1 MERNEKSKSI
11 SIAYRP
17 TVRYNNIYR
26 TYVDAL
32 FKTTTL
38 DRNQIIRCALYAA
51 AYNNRF
57 LELMSHYKKGDVPL
71 PSPLWQDSDHQ
82 LWLEQGVLKE
92 EEGGIKS
99 DVIEGKRTT
108 SSTTKL
114 FGAPTDSRSI
124 PGTVIQSKQQHTSN
138 NETSEQNRRQQSI
151 ERRPGALPA
160 IQLANNRGI
169 RIDFR

>member
-1 MERNEKSKSI
+1 MKRNKKPESI

-26 TYVDAL
+26 TYVDTL

-38 DRNQIIRCALYAA
+38 DRNQIIRCALFAA

-99 DVIEGKRTT
+99 DVMEGKRTA

-124 PGTVIQSKQQHTSN
+124 PETVIQSKQQHTSN
-138 NETSEQNRRQQSI
+138 NATAGQNRRQQPI
-151 ERRPGALPA
+151 ERRARTLPA
-160 IQLANNRGI
+160 VQLSNNGGI
-169 RIDFR
+169 RIDLR

>member
-1 MERNEKSKSI
+1 MKRNKKSESI

-38 DRNQIIRCALYAA
+38 DRNQIIRCALFAA

-57 LELMSHYKKGDVPL
+57 LELMSQYKKGDVPL
-71 PSPLWQDSDHQ
+71 PSPLWQDSEHQ

-99 DVIEGKRTT
+99 DVMEGKRTT
-108 SSTTKL
+108 SSTIKL
-114 FGAPTDSRSI
+114 FGTPKDNRSI

-138 NETSEQNRRQQSI
+138 NEAAEQDRRQQPI
-151 ERRPGALPA
+151 ERRTRTLPA
-160 IQLANNRGI
+160 VQLSNNGGI

>member
-1 MERNEKSKSI
+1 MERNKKSKSN

-38 DRNQIIRCALYAA
+38 DRNQIIRCALFAA

-99 DVIEGKRTT
+99 DFIEGKRTN

-114 FGAPTDSRSI
+114 FEAPTDSRSI
-124 PGTVIQSKQQHTSN
+124 PGTVIQSRQQHTSN

-151 ERRPGALPA
+151 ERRTGALPA

>member
-1 MERNEKSKSI
+1 MKGNEKSKNVNT
-11 SIAYRP
+11 AYRP
-17 TVRYNNIYR
+17 TVRYNSIYR
-26 TYVDAL
+26 TYVNAL
-32 FKTTTL
+32 FKATTL
-38 DRNQIIRCALYAA
+38 DRNQIIRCALFAA

-92 EEGGIKS
+92 EEGGTIS
-99 DVIEGKRTT
+99 DVMEGKRTT
-108 SSTTKL
+108 SSTTEL
-114 FGAPTDSRSI
+114 FGSPTDSRSI

-138 NETSEQNRRQQSI
+138 NETSEQNRRQESI
-151 ERRPGALPA
+151 ERRTGTLPA
-160 IQLANNRGI
+160 LRLANNRGI

>member
-1 MERNEKSKSI
+1 MKRNKKSESV

-26 TYVDAL
+26 TYVNAL
-32 FKTTTL
+32 FRTTTL
-38 DRNQIIRCALYAA
+38 DRNQIIRCALFAA

-57 LELMSHYKKGDVPL
+57 LELMSHYKKGDIPL
-71 PSPLWQDSDHQ
+71 PSPLWQDSDHK

-99 DVIEGKRTT
+99 DVMEGKRTT
-108 SSTTKL
+108 SSTTQL
-114 FGAPTDSRSI
+114 FGVPTDSRSI

-138 NETSEQNRRQQSI
+138 NETSGQDRRQQPI
-151 ERRPGALPA
+151 ERRTRTLPA
-160 IQLANNRGI
+160 LQLSNNGGI
-169 RIDFR
+169 RIDLR

>member
-1 MERNEKSKSI
+1 MKRNKKSESI
-11 SIAYRP
+11 SITYRP

-38 DRNQIIRCALYAA
+38 DRNQIIRCALFAA

-71 PSPLWQDSDHQ
+71 PSSLWQDSDHQ

-92 EEGGIKS
+92 EKGGIKS
-99 DVIEGKRTT
+99 DVMEGKKTN
-108 SSTTKL
+108 SSSTKL

-138 NETSEQNRRQQSI
+138 NETSEQDRRQQPI
-151 ERRPGALPA
+151 ERRTRTLPA
-160 IQLANNRGI
+160 VQLSNNGGI
-169 RIDFR
+169 RIDLR

>member
-1 MERNEKSKSI
+1 MKRIKKPESI

-26 TYVDAL
+26 TYVNAL

-38 DRNQIIRCALYAA
+38 DRNQIIRCALFAA

-57 LELMSHYKKGDVPL
+57 LELMSQYKKSDTPL
-71 PSPLWQDSDHQ
+71 PSPLWQDSDHK

-99 DVIEGKRTT
+99 DVMGGKRTT
-108 SSTTKL
+108 SSTTQL
-114 FGAPTDSRSI
+114 FGAPTDSKSI
-124 PGTVIQSKQQHTSN
+124 SGTVVRSKQQHISN
-138 NETSEQNRRQQSI
+138 NERSEKDRR
-151 ERRPGALPA
+151 
-160 IQLANNRGI
+160 
-169 RIDFR
+169 